1 MEKKSSIYKIALIG
15 VMAAITCII
24 GPLSIPIGLVPI
36 SLTNLIIL
44 ITVIILGWKMGTISC
59 LIYLLIGYVGLPV
72 FSGFTSGPHRLLGP
86 TGGYLIGF
94 IFLALISGIFVDNFR
109 GKIYMY
115 IIGMILGTIVLYVFG
130 TVWFAYQQHISIHA
144 AVAICVFPYIPFDIA
159 KIVCA
164 VIIGPIIRKQLFRA
178 QIIIQ

>member
-1 MEKKSSIYKIALIG
+1 MT
-15 VMAAITCII
+15 AITCII

-59 LIYLLIGYVGLPV
+59 LIYLLIGYVGMPV

-94 IFLALISGIFVDNFR
+94 IFLAIISGIFVDNFR

-115 IIGMILGTIVLYVFG
+115 IIGMILGTVVLYVFG
-130 TVWFAYQQHISIHA
+130 TVWFAYQQHMSIQA